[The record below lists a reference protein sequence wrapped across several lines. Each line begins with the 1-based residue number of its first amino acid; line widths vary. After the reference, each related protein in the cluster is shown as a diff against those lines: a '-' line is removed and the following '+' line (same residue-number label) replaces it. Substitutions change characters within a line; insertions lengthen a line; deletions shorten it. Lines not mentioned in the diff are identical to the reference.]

1 MQTHPILFLYFVEV
15 VMFLISLEHLLPGRQ
30 ITRGRQNCP
39 SVSIALAPS
48 FRDNVFD
55 YYRTVH
61 SLRGNV

>member
-1 MQTHPILFLYFVEV
+1 MMRTRPILYLYFVEI

-30 ITRGRQNCP
+30 IARRRQNCP
-39 SVSIALAPS
+39 SVSTLALAPS

-61 SLRGNV
+61 SLRA